1 MKNLINWAILMV
13 LAIMVC
19 GCNNPE
25 DKVKNA
31 VIKYQEEGYTILS
44 QSENPSKVDHFVL
57 VQKDNQI
64 YFDGLSGRKSKY
76 LVFPKE
82 DGYYL
87 KQVQLSLKDSIPVC
101 SFALLNEGNKLIM
114 SGEEYVVIKDDKLK
128 GKQTFVFANKNAIN
142 SPCYTYCLS
151 NPDTLF
157 ALGTWKGIWI
167 EKDQF
172 IIQYCESLDKLFG
185 ENYKNNVFD
194 VVMYLSTE
202 DMSFIGFYGSFGL
215 DAKYDLDYIKNKY
228 PGKEFKDQNNEIRF
242 PFSWFGSPDIKTIKE
257 AIDNY
262 EWESNKVKR
271 EIDRLLKDN
280 ELAKRQLNQNNR
292 NCNSNSKGNRI
303 QWYVCPYCFGKGY
316 HEGHNVSGRRTRYR
330 CSGCGGAGGHWE

>member
-1 MKNLINWAILMV
+1 MV

-19 GCNNPE
+19 GCSNPE

-64 YFDGLSGRKSKY
+64 YFDGLSGKKSKY

-101 SFALLNEGNKLIM
+101 SFALLNEGNKMIM

-128 GKQTFVFANKNAIN
+128 GKRTLVFANKNAVN
-142 SPCYTYCLS
+142 SPCYAYCLS

-157 ALGTWKGIWI
+157 ALGTWKGFWI

-172 IIQYCESLDKLFG
+172 IIKYCESLDKLFG
-185 ENYKNNVFD
+185 ENYKDNIFD

-228 PGKEFKDQNNEIRF
+228 PDIDFNDQNNEIRF
-242 PFSWFGSPDIKTIKE
+242 PLSWFGSSDIKTIKG

-262 EWESNKVKR
+262 ESEADRIQR
-271 EIDRLLKDN
+271 EI
-280 ELAKRQLNQNNR
+280 
-292 NCNSNSKGNRI
+292 NRI
-303 QWYVCPYCFGKGY
+303 MREGEKTKQKQQQQSLKNQSRQTRQKIWVSCPYCVGRGWQEDFDIY
-316 HEGHNVSGRRTRYR
+316 GRRTKKV
-330 CSGCGGAGGHWE
+330 CCMCGGQRGHWEYY